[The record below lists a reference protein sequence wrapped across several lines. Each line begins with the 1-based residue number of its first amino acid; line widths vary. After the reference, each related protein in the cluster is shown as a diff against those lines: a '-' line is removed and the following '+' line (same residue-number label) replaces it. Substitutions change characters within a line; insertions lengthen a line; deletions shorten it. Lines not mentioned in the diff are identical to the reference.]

1 MAERIGRFEIASQLA
16 QSPFATVY
24 KALDT
29 ESQQTVALKAVDLG
43 RVKDRAG
50 FMKQV
55 FEEAEQAKALSS
67 HNIAGLYGVG
77 DEGNLLLAAM
87 EYVQGNS
94 VATTLARHDGFS
106 IWDLQDIARQVCHAL
121 DHAQVHKVVHQSL
134 EPAKI
139 MVQWDGMVKILAFG
153 TSTMNS
159 QAMELS
165 GAVPE
170 VLHYASPEQLRG
182 EGCDQRS
189 ALFSLGAILYEM
201 ATEQKAFAGETPD
214 QVRTA
219 ILESTPPLPHR
230 LKANLNPALSNLI
243 MKAIAKSPDERY
255 QSGQELV
262 HDLEQCKAGAN
273 AVTPTPAPTST
284 KVAPKSATA
293 AAGAGAA
300 TSKVAVPK
308 SSAAAAPAPA
318 KSTRSFAVDPMM
330 AESADADAAPQSFS
344 EISELP
350 PLKEVYVAPPPPPAA
365 DEQPEFVEAAP
376 VKKVAAA
383 KPKVQV
389 REAAQRAV
397 NAIRRTPP
405 KLYLYG
411 VSAAVFLIALYI
423 AGMTLYNY
431 MEDRD
436 TRAAVD
442 LTPVLPTTKEEPAPV
457 AQEPA
462 PAAQEPAAAPQTET
476 PDTTQ
481 PEADQSQVA
490 EPASVAPAK
499 HARGRRAARAVPAVV
514 PAQLSISSTPA
525 GAQISFDGSALCQT
539 PCTLT
544 GIAPGHHTVTATKA
558 GYSPASRNLAMLSGA
573 NSSMSIE
580 LASLGASLSVASTPA
595 GAVILLDGKDTGKL
609 TPSQLTLSRSGS
621 HTITLQRAGYLEQSS
636 SVNVETGQAASVNL
650 TLAHLGN
657 TDDIRAA
664 GGKFKKVFGRGGD
677 TAGMGI
683 VSIKTQPKGAQI
695 MLNNRV
701 LDKTTPFD
709 FYLNPGTYVLDI
721 TMSGYKGL
729 HRVIN
734 IQEGEKLAIQETLST
749 E

>member
-1 MAERIGRFEIASQLA
+1 MAEKIGRFEIASQLA
-16 QSPFATVY
+16 QSPLATVY

-29 ESQQTVALKAVDLG
+29 ESQQTVALKVVHLD
-43 RVKDRAG
+43 RVKDRAALT
-50 FMKQV
+50 QRV
-55 FEEAEQAKALSS
+55 FAEAEQAKTLSS
-67 HNIAGLYGVG
+67 HNIAALYGVG
-77 DEGNLLLAAM
+77 DEGDLLLAAM

-106 IWDLQDIARQVCHAL
+106 MWDLQDVARQVCQAL

-153 TSTMNS
+153 TSTLNS

-182 EGCDQRS
+182 ESCDHRS

-219 ILESTPPLPHR
+219 ILENTPPLPHR
-230 LKANLNPALSNLI
+230 LKANLNPGLSNLI

-262 HDLEQCKAGAN
+262 HDLEQCRAGAN
-273 AVTPTPAPTST
+273 TVAAAPSAHPTPAKT
-284 KVAPKSATA
+284 VAPKAMSA
-293 AAGAGAA
+293 AAGVAA
-300 TSKVAVPK
+300 APSTSAPVPK

-318 KSTRSFAVDPMM
+318 KTTRSFAVDPMM
-330 AESADADAAPQSFS
+330 AEPDTAAVSHSFS

-350 PLKEVYVAPPPPPAA
+350 PLKEVYMAPPSPPA
-365 DEQPEFVEAAP
+365 DEPDLEPGP
-376 VKKVAAA
+376 VPKKSDPQ

-389 REAAQRAV
+389 REAAQKAV
-397 NAIRRTPP
+397 HAIRRTPP
-405 KLYLYG
+405 KLYVYG
-411 VSAAVFLIALYI
+411 VSAAVFLIALYLG
-423 AGMTLYNY
+423 GMTLYNY
-431 MEDRD
+431 MQDRD
-436 TRAAVD
+436 SGAAVTS
-442 LTPVLPTTKEEPAPV
+442 TPETTATQQQ
-457 AQEPA
+457 AA
-462 PAAQEPAAAPQTET
+462 PAAQPPAPEASSPAPQAEAT
-476 PDTTQ
+476 DATQ
-481 PEADQSQVA
+481 PEADQSETA
-490 EPASVAPAK
+490 EPATSAPAR
-499 HARGRRAARAVPAVV
+499 HARGRRTGARAVPAVV
-514 PAQLSISSTPA
+514 PAQLSVSSTPV

-544 GIAPGHHTVTATKA
+544 GIAPGHHTIIATKA

-573 NSSMSIE
+573 NSSLSIE

-595 GAVILLDGKDTGKL
+595 GAIILLDGKDTGKL

-650 TLAHLGN
+650 TLMHLGN

-677 TAGMGI
+677 TSGMGI

-695 MLNNRV
+695 MINNRV

-734 IQEGEKLAIQETLST
+734 IQEGEKLAIQETLNT

>member
-1 MAERIGRFEIASQLA
+1 MAETIGRFEIASQLA

-29 ESQQTVALKAVDLG
+29 ESQQTVALKVVDLG

-67 HNIAGLYGVG
+67 HNIAALYGVG
-77 DEGNLLLAAM
+77 DEGDLLLAAM

-106 IWDLQDIARQVCHAL
+106 IWDLQDVARQVCHAL
-121 DHAQVHKVVHQSL
+121 DHAQVHEVVHQSL

-165 GAVPE
+165 GTVPE

-182 EGCDQRS
+182 ESCDQRS

-201 ATEQKAFAGETPD
+201 ATEQKAFAGDTPD
-214 QVRTA
+214 QVRAA
-219 ILESTPPLPHR
+219 ILEGTPPLPHR
-230 LKANLNPALSNLI
+230 LKANVNQGLSALI

-262 HDLEQCKAGAN
+262 HDLEQCRAGAN
-273 AVTPTPAPTST
+273 TISANPSPSPTPAKT
-284 KVAPKSATA
+284 VVPKTGAA
-293 AAGAGAA
+293 AAGVGTA
-300 TSKVAVPK
+300 TSKAASVPK
-308 SSAAAAPAPA
+308 SSASAAPPPA

-330 AESADADAAPQSFS
+330 AEPADASAAPQSFS

-350 PLKEVYVAPPPPPAA
+350 PLKEVCVAPAPPPV
-365 DEQPEFVEAAP
+365 DEQPEIVEPAAVRQP
-376 VKKVAAA
+376 VAA
-383 KPKVQV
+383 KTKVQV
-389 REAAQRAV
+389 REATHKVVR
-397 NAIRRTPP
+397 AIRRTPP
-405 KLYLYG
+405 KLYLYA
-411 VSAAVFLIALYI
+411 VSAAIFLIALYLG
-423 AGMTLYNY
+423 GMTLYNY

-436 TRAAVD
+436 SGAAV
-442 LTPVLPTTKEEPAPV
+442 TSAPV
-457 AQEPA
+457 PAARQEAA
-462 PAAQEPAAAPQTET
+462 PAAQPPAEAPPAVPQAEA
-476 PDTTQ
+476 PDVTQ
-481 PEADQSQVA
+481 PEADQSEPA
-490 EPASVAPAK
+490 EPERTPAR
-499 HARGRRAARAVPAVV
+499 HARGRRATPRAVPAIV
-514 PAQLSISSTPA
+514 PAQLSVSSTPA

-544 GIAPGHHTVTATKA
+544 GIAPGHHTIIATKA
-558 GYSPASRNLAMLSGA
+558 GYAPASRSLAMLSGA
-573 NSSMSIE
+573 NSSVSIE
-580 LASLGASLSVASTPA
+580 LSSLGASLSVASTPA

-609 TPSQLTLSRSGS
+609 TPSQLSLSRSGA
-621 HTITLQRAGYLEQSS
+621 HTVTLQRAGYLEQSS
-636 SVNVETGQAASVNL
+636 SVNVETGQTASVNL
-650 TLAHLGN
+650 TLMHLGN

-664 GGKFKKVFGRGGD
+664 GGKFKKVFGRGAD
-677 TAGMGI
+677 SSGMGI

-695 MLNNRV
+695 MINNRV

-729 HRVIN
+729 HRVIS

>member
-1 MAERIGRFEIASQLA
+1 MAETIGRFEIASQLS
-16 QSPFATVY
+16 QSSFATVY

-29 ESQQTVALKAVDLG
+29 ESQQTVALKVVDLG

-165 GAVPE
+165 GVVPE

-182 EGCDQRS
+182 ESCDQRS

-219 ILESTPPLPHR
+219 ILEGTPPLPHR
-230 LKANLNPALSNLI
+230 LKANLNPGLSNLI

-262 HDLEQCKAGAN
+262 HDLEQCRAGAN
-273 AVTPTPAPTST
+273 AVAPSAAPTPTKT
-284 KVAPKSATA
+284 VAPKAVAA
-293 AAGAGAA
+293 AAGVGAG
-300 TSKVAVPK
+300 TSKAASVPK
-308 SSAAAAPAPA
+308 SSAAAAPA

-330 AESADADAAPQSFS
+330 AESADAGAAPQSFS

-350 PLKEVYVAPPPPPAA
+350 PMKEVYVAPPPPVA
-365 DEQPEFVEAAP
+365 DEQAESVETASL
-376 VKKVAAA
+376 KKMAAA

-397 NAIRRTPP
+397 GAIRRTPP
-405 KLYLYG
+405 KLYLYA
-411 VSAAVFLIALYI
+411 VSAAVSLIALYV

-558 GYSPASRNLAMLSGA
+558 GYSPASRNLAVLSGA

-580 LASLGASLSVASTPA
+580 LASLVASLSVASTPA